1 MEKLEDL
8 LFIGCTS
15 GTSEFEGKKY
25 DFYRIYLGRKN
36 EKTIGYSPITISV
49 DLDEF
54 EDFKKLAVG
63 EIITAKI
70 KGYKSSNGTYKY
82 ILCTYNI

>member
-1 MEKLEDL
+1 MEKLEDV

-15 GTSEFEGKKY
+15 GTSEYEGKKY

-36 EKTIGYSPITISV
+36 DKTIGYSPIIV
-49 DLDEF
+49 PVEMEEY
-54 EDFKKLAVG
+54 EDFKKMAVG
-63 EIITAKI
+63 EIFTAKI
-70 KGYKSSNGTYKY
+70 KGYKSSNGSYKY